1 MNARLFVLAAAI
13 ALYSGGPLHAQS
25 DISTADS
32 FRIGNSGVLCSAQNL
47 SADAALTGMF
57 DRAHAIVCRDAA
69 SEVGKLF
76 QFRSSVMPD
85 ASKWTSED
93 LTCATPQMVDVAGLS
108 SVSRTQCTSATG
120 LRHYRYQLASGTVQ
134 YVAQGLAGYDSALRL
149 GLLSIV
155 KNRPVAG
162 AVDVAVTEAGDPTA
176 FARVQASKLDSAQVR
191 VEGYN
196 RNNAGNFAEAA
207 TFFDALTQSN
217 TAQSNTAGPA
227 DKSAEGFANQALQQ
241 SNLGDFSEADK
252 LFERAKA
259 AADTSD
265 PLLTRIMRNYEA
277 MHALNMGDTELAVAA
292 LNRPVAIGIGN
303 AFEAN
308 RLVGGYIDRPIAQKL
323 NNGSREMIA
332 LGGSGSA
339 LTLPEKI
346 EILDLQSI
354 QLRGVIL
361 RRNGDRSAAVK
372 SITESEAG
380 LAAIRGGRVASVA
393 WLRATNLNELSQ
405 IAEAEGKID
414 TARGYLEAASL
425 LLERNYPRSAAAL
438 AARARQAGFLAR
450 NGDPQTARS
459 MFRNIVAESAN
470 TPGAGTML
478 SASIAPYLNL
488 LAAATPGD
496 ASAAEDF
503 FMASQTLARPGVAQ
517 TQAVLSRE
525 LSAGDDAASSLFRQ
539 SLNLSRDVVRLDSE
553 LALIRAATDMTAA
566 DALRLPAAVREF
578 EVAKGEQTKL
588 LAQLAEYPR
597 YRALGGDS
605 ITLADLRKKL
615 RAGEGYYKLVVNA
628 GSVYGLF
635 LTQSNS
641 RIVNTGISE
650 DALSDDVAAIRDSIV
665 ISDGS
670 SVEVF
675 PFDIAK
681 AHALYN
687 ALFGPIDVE
696 IKQISHLVFEP
707 DGAMLQLPVNLLVTA
722 PESVAAYETRITKPD
737 ADEFD
742 FTGTAW
748 LARDRIVSTSVSAK
762 AFVDVRDL
770 KAARGSR
777 AYLGLG
783 ENAPVMAAAYANMQQ
798 KGGPNCN
805 WPASFWANPIS
816 GAELKL
822 GANQLGISASEL
834 LTGGAFTDTALRDR
848 RDLSDFRVIHFATHG
863 LVTAPNPEC
872 PAQPSLLTSVGAAG
886 SDGLLTFTE
895 IFDMKLDADTII
907 LSACDTAGMAT
918 TKATRAAGISTGGNY
933 AMDGLVRAFIGAG
946 ARTVVASHWPV
957 PDDYGATATLI
968 SSLFGGA
975 GSVSVGQ
982 ALALGQQKMMD
993 IAATSHPYYWSG
1005 FAIIGDASRPIMGNV
1020 IGDTKSQDQTVAQH

>member
-1 MNARLFVLAAAI
+1 MNVKLFVLAAAL
-13 ALYSGGPLHAQS
+13 ALYSGGPVFAQS

-47 SADAALTGMF
+47 SADSALTGMF

-76 QFRSSVMPD
+76 QFRSAALPD
-85 ASKWTSED
+85 PNKWASEA
-93 LTCATPQMVDVAGLS
+93 LTCTEPQMIDVAGLS
-108 SVSRTQCTSATG
+108 SVSRTQCTSTTG
-120 LRHYRYQLASGTVQ
+120 LRHYRYQLANGNVQ

-207 TFFDALTQSN
+207 TFFDAL
-217 TAQSNTAGPA
+217 AQSNKAGPA

-241 SNLGDFSEADK
+241 SNLGDFVEADK
-252 LFERAKA
+252 LFERAKG

-265 PLLTRIMRNYEA
+265 PFLTRIIRNYEA

-303 AFEAN
+303 AFEEN
-308 RLVGGYIDRPIAQKL
+308 RLASGYIDRPIAQKL
-323 NNGSREMIA
+323 NNSSREMIA

-339 LTLPEKI
+339 LTLSEKI
-346 EILDLQSI
+346 EILDLQST
-354 QLRGVIL
+354 QLRGVLL
-361 RRNGDRSAAVK
+361 RRNGDRPAAIK
-372 SITESEAG
+372 LITESETG
-380 LAAIRGGRVASVA
+380 LAAMRGGKIASVA
-393 WLRATNLNELSQ
+393 WLRAANLNELAQ
-405 IAEAEGKID
+405 IAETEGKID
-414 TARGYLEAASL
+414 TARRYLESAAL
-425 LLERNYPRSAAAL
+425 LLESNYPRSAASL

-459 MFRNIVAESAN
+459 MFRNIVSESAN

-478 SASIAPYLNL
+478 STSIAPYLSL
-488 LAAATPGD
+488 LAEATPGD
-496 ASAAEDF
+496 VSAAEDF

-525 LSAGDDAASSLFRQ
+525 LSAGDDTASSLFRQ
-539 SLNLSRDVVRLDSE
+539 SLNLSRDIIRLETE
-553 LALIRAATDMTAA
+553 LALIRASTDMTAA
-566 DALRLPAAVREF
+566 DALRLPAAVREL
-578 EVAKGEQTKL
+578 EIAKGEQTKL

-605 ITLADLRKKL
+605 ITLADLRKQL
-615 RAGEGYYKLVVNA
+615 RQGEGYYKLVVNA

-635 LTQSNS
+635 LTQNNS
-641 RIVNTGISE
+641 RIVKTGISADE
-650 DALSDDVAAIRDSIV
+650 LSDDVATIRDSIV

-675 PFDIAK
+675 PFDIAN
-681 AHALYN
+681 AHALYK
-687 ALFGPIDVE
+687 ALFGPIDAE
-696 IKQISHLVFEP
+696 IAQITHLVFEP

-722 PESVAAYETRITKPD
+722 PESVAAYETRIAKPD

-748 LARDRIVSTSVSAK
+748 LSRGRIVSTSVSPK

-770 KAARGSR
+770 KAARGAH

-783 ENAPVMAAAYANMQQ
+783 ENAPVMASTYANMQRQ
-798 KGGPNCN
+798 GELNCN

-816 GAELKL
+816 SAELKL

-834 LTGGAFTDTALRDR
+834 LTGSAFTDTALRDR
-848 RDLSDFRVIHFATHG
+848 GDLSDFRVIHFATHG

-872 PAQPSLLTSVGAAG
+872 PAQPSLLTSVGASG

-933 AMDGLVRAFIGAG
+933 ALDGLVRAFIGAG

-957 PDDYGATATLI
+957 PDDYGATTTLI
-968 SSLFGGA
+968 SSLFDGA
-975 GSVSVGQ
+975 GSVSIGQ

-993 IAATSHPYYWSG
+993 VAATSHPYYWSG
-1005 FAIIGDASRPIMGNV
+1005 FAIIGDASRPIMGN
-1020 IGDTKSQDQTVAQH
+1020 TKPQDQTVAQK

>member
-1 MNARLFVLAAAI
+1 MNARLFVLAAAL

-47 SADAALTGMF
+47 SADSALSGMF

-76 QFRSSVMPD
+76 QFRSSAMPD
-85 ASKWTSED
+85 ASKWSSEV
-93 LTCATPQMVDVAGLS
+93 LTCANPQMVDVAGLS

-120 LRHYRYQLASGTVQ
+120 LRHYRYRLASGTVQ

-217 TAQSNTAGPA
+217 TAGPA
-227 DKSAEGFANQALQQ
+227 NKSAEGFANQALQQ
-241 SNLGDFSEADK
+241 SNLGDFAEADK

-265 PLLTRIMRNYEA
+265 PLLTRIIRNYEA
-277 MHALNMGDTELAVAA
+277 MHALNMGDTALAVAA

-303 AFEAN
+303 AFEAD

-323 NNGSREMIA
+323 NNSSREMVA

-339 LTLPEKI
+339 LTLSEKI
-346 EILDLQSI
+346 EILDLQSA
-354 QLRGVIL
+354 QLRGVLL
-361 RRNGDRSAAVK
+361 RRDGDRSGAVK
-372 SITESEAG
+372 SITASEAG
-380 LAAIRGGRVASVA
+380 LAAMRGGRVASVA
-393 WLRATNLNELSQ
+393 WLRAANLNELAQ
-405 IAEAEGKID
+405 IDEADGKID
-414 TARGYLEAASL
+414 TARGYLESASL
-425 LLERNYPRSAAAL
+425 LLERNYPLSAAAL

-478 SASIAPYLNL
+478 STSIAPYLRL
-488 LAAATPGD
+488 LAEAAPGD
-496 ASAAEDF
+496 VSAAEDF

-525 LSAGDDAASSLFRQ
+525 LSAGDDAAASLFRQ
-539 SLNLSRDVVRLDSE
+539 SLNLSRDIVRLDSE

-578 EVAKGEQTKL
+578 EIAKGEQTKL

-615 RAGEGYYKLVVNA
+615 RHGEGYYKLVVNA

-635 LTQSNS
+635 LTQNNS

-650 DALSDDVAAIRDSIV
+650 DALADDVAAIRDSIV

-681 AHALYN
+681 SHALYK
-687 ALFGPIDVE
+687 ALFGPIDAE

-783 ENAPVMAAAYANMQQ
+783 ENAPVMASTYANMQRQ
-798 KGGPNCN
+798 GEANCN
-805 WPASFWANPIS
+805 WPASFWTNPIS
-816 GAELKL
+816 SAELKL
-822 GANQLGISASEL
+822 GANQLGVSASEL
-834 LTGGAFTDTALRDR
+834 LTGSAFTDTALRDR
-848 RDLSDFRVIHFATHG
+848 GDLSDFRVIHFATHG
-863 LVTAPNPEC
+863 LVTAPDPEC
-872 PAQPSLLTSVGAAG
+872 PAQPSLLTSVGAAD

-918 TKATRAAGISTGGNY
+918 TKATRAAGIATGGNY

-957 PDDYGATATLI
+957 PDDYGATTTLI
-968 SSLFGGA
+968 SSLFDGA
-975 GSVSVGQ
+975 GSVSIGQ

-1005 FAIIGDASRPIMGNV
+1005 FAIIGDASRPIMGN
-1020 IGDTKSQDQTVAQH
+1020 IKSQDQTVAQH

>member
-47 SADAALTGMF
+47 SADSALTGMF

-76 QFRSSVMPD
+76 QFKSPAMPD
-85 ASKWTSED
+85 ASKWTSEA

-207 TFFDALTQSN
+207 TFFDAL
-217 TAQSNTAGPA
+217 AQSNMAGPA

-241 SNLGDFSEADK
+241 SNLGDFAEADK

-265 PLLTRIMRNYEA
+265 PFLTRIMRNYEA
-277 MHALNMGDTELAVAA
+277 MHALNMGDTALAVAA

-303 AFEAN
+303 AFEAD

-323 NNGSREMIA
+323 NNSSREMVA
-332 LGGSGSA
+332 LGGSGST
-339 LTLPEKI
+339 LTLAEKI
-346 EILDLQSI
+346 EILDLQSV

-361 RRNGDRSAAVK
+361 RRDGDRRAAVT
-372 SITESEAG
+372 SITASEAG
-380 LAAIRGGRVASVA
+380 LAAMRGGRVASVA
-393 WLRATNLNELSQ
+393 WLRAANLTQLSQ

-414 TARGYLEAASL
+414 TARSYLESASL
-425 LLERNYPRSAAAL
+425 LLERNYPLSAAAL
-438 AARARQAGFLAR
+438 TARARQAGFLAR

-459 MFRNIVAESAN
+459 MFRNIVADSAN

-478 SASIAPYLNL
+478 SASIAPYLRL
-488 LAAATPGD
+488 LAEAAPGD

-525 LSAGDDAASSLFRQ
+525 LSAGDDAASTLFRQ
-539 SLNLSRDVVRLDSE
+539 SLNLSRDIVRLDSE
-553 LALIRAATDMTAA
+553 LALIRAATDLTAA

-588 LAQLAEYPR
+588 LAQLAEFPR

-615 RAGEGYYKLVVNA
+615 RPGEGYYKLVVNA

-635 LTQSNS
+635 LTQNNS
-641 RIVNTGISE
+641 RVVNTGMSE
-650 DALSDDVAAIRDSIV
+650 DALADDVAAIRDSV
-665 ISDGS
+665 VMSDGS

-681 AHALYN
+681 SHALYK
-687 ALFGPIDVE
+687 ALFGPIDAE
-696 IKQISHLVFEP
+696 MKQISHLVFEP
-707 DGAMLQLPVNLLVTA
+707 DGAMLQLPVNLLVTT
-722 PESVAAYETRITKPD
+722 PESVAAYETRITRPD

-783 ENAPVMAAAYANMQQ
+783 ENAPVMATTYANMQQ
-798 KGGPNCN
+798 QGGPNCN
-805 WPASFWANPIS
+805 WPASFWAKPIS
-816 GAELKL
+816 SAELKL
-822 GANQLGISASEL
+822 GANQLGVSASEL
-834 LTGGAFTDTALRDR
+834 LTGNAFTDSALRDR
-848 RDLSDFRVIHFATHG
+848 DDLSDFRVIHFATHG
-863 LVTAPNPEC
+863 LVTAPDPEC
-872 PAQPSLLTSVGAAG
+872 PAQPSLLTSVGTAD

-918 TKATRAAGISTGGNY
+918 TKATRAAGIATGGNY

-993 IAATSHPYYWSG
+993 VSATSHPYYWSG
-1005 FAIIGDASRPIMGNV
+1005 FAIIGDASRPIMGN
-1020 IGDTKSQDQTVAQH
+1020 IKSQDQTVAQH